1 MIDSIL
7 WLRTKQPQDG
17 FSVRLHMKPISVILL
32 ISIVGVTILAQGQA
46 TQTSPAEDRIAFI
59 SREITKNPAKSN
71 LHTELA
77 IARMLRERETSDTAM
92 FDQVQAALDKSLKLA
107 PANFET
113 KKVEAALLLGKHEFA
128 KALTLAQSLNEQVPD
143 DVMTYGY
150 IADADLALGDYADA
164 EKAAQWMLDLR
175 SHNVPGLIRGAE
187 LRQIF
192 GDPEGA
198 LEFLGDVYQ
207 QTSPDQL
214 EDLAWRATRI
224 AEINLAI
231 GKLDLADQWLHKALA
246 SFPKYYFSLEVQAR
260 VLETRHKY
268 GEAADILH
276 LRNQHFPQP
285 ESIYAEAEALEH
297 SGNAGKAKELYINFE
312 QVALSKSSLPD
323 NDNRDLVLYYLGQK
337 HDFSAALRIAPL
349 AISQRHDVWTLD
361 SLACALYANGHYLE
375 AQKQIEKAM
384 AVGIRD
390 GNIFYHAAQINA
402 ALKNQAATV
411 QYLKSSLEANPQSGV
426 SDTARKML
434 AGFAEPEY
442 GTRR

>member
-1 MIDSIL
+1 
-7 WLRTKQPQDG
+7 
-17 FSVRLHMKPISVILL
+17 VRLHMKRISVILL
-32 ISIVGVTILAQGQA
+32 ISIVGVTILAHGQA
-46 TQTSPAEDRIAFI
+46 LSPAEDRIAFV
-59 SREITKNPAKSN
+59 SREIVKTPTKSN
-71 LHTELA
+71 LYTELA
-77 IARMLRERETSDTAM
+77 IALLLRERETSDTAM

-107 PANFET
+107 PANFEAQ
-113 KKVEAALLLGKHEFA
+113 KVEAALLLGKHEFA

-164 EKAAQWMLDLR
+164 EKAAQWMLNLR

-187 LRQIF
+187 LRQVF
-192 GDPEGA
+192 GDPNGA
-198 LEFLGDVYQ
+198 LEFLGEVFQ
-207 QTSPDQL
+207 QTSPDQS

-246 SFPKYYFSLEVQAR
+246 SFPDYYFSLEVQAR
-260 VLETRHKY
+260 VLESQHKY
-268 GEAADILH
+268 AEAADVLH

-285 ESIYAEAEALEH
+285 ESIYAEAVALDH
-297 SGNAGKAKELYINFE
+297 SGSASKAKELYANFE
-312 QVALSKSSLPD
+312 QLALSKSSLAD
-323 NDNRDLVLYYLGQK
+323 NDNRDLVLYYLSPK
-337 HDFSAALRIAPL
+337 HNPSAALRIARL
-349 AISQRHDVWTLD
+349 AISQRHDVWSLD
-361 SLACALYANGHYLE
+361 SLAMALYADWDYVE

-384 AVGIRD
+384 APGIRD

-411 QYLKSSLEANPQSGV
+411 VYLKSSLQANPQSEV
-426 SDTARKML
+426 SDTVREML
-434 AGFAEPEY
+434 SRVAQPEY

>member
-1 MIDSIL
+1 
-7 WLRTKQPQDG
+7 
-17 FSVRLHMKPISVILL
+17 MKRISVILL
-32 ISIVGVTILAQGQA
+32 ILIVGVTVLAQGQSL
-46 TQTSPAEDRIAFI
+46 SPAEERIAFV
-59 SREITKNPAKSN
+59 SREIAKTPTKSN
-71 LHTELA
+71 LYTELA
-77 IARMLRERETSDTAM
+77 IALMLRERETSDMAL

-107 PANFET
+107 PANFEAQ
-113 KKVEAALLLGKHEFA
+113 KVETALLLGKHEFA
-128 KALTLAQSLNEQVPD
+128 KALTLAKSLNEQVPD

-150 IADADLALGDYADA
+150 IADADLALGDYADG

-192 GDPEGA
+192 GDPNGA

-231 GKLDLADQWLHKALA
+231 GKLDLANQWLHKALA

-260 VLETRHKY
+260 VLESQHKY
-268 GEAADILH
+268 AEAADILH

-285 ESIYAEAEALEH
+285 ESIYTEAEALQH
-297 SGNAGKAKELYINFE
+297 SGNAGKAKELYTNFE
-312 QVALSKSSLPD
+312 QMALSKSGLAD
-323 NDNRDLVLYYLGQK
+323 NDNRDLVLYYLGAK
-337 HDFSAALRIAPL
+337 HDPSAALRVAHL
-349 AISQRHDVWTLD
+349 AISQQHDIWTLD
-361 SLACALYANGHYLE
+361 SLACALYANGDYVE
-375 AQKQIEKAM
+375 ARKQMEKAL
-384 AVGIRD
+384 ASGISD

-411 QYLKSSLEANPQSGV
+411 EYLKSSLEANPHSEV
-426 SDTARKML
+426 SDSARKML